1 MANYKAVFIGTGM
14 IGAGLGANALLHD
27 FDVTLYDVVSE
38 EQIRKNLKN
47 IFDILVEA
55 GMTTQAIA
63 DEKQKTV
70 KISTDLKEALK
81 GGADIVQEAVPERE
95 DLKRSIF
102 RTVQE
107 ILGDKTIIVSTTSH
121 YFPSILQKDALYP
134 GNILVAHPYNP
145 SYILPL
151 IEICGPECP
160 KDVIDKVVEVYTAM
174 GRLRLYVEKKWT
186 VLLSIT
192 FPGKHFLQLWISL
205 NRVFAPLKM
214 WIAPS
219 CSVQVCEWPFS
230 VRSCASASVSTAAS
244 QKVLKNTACLISQFT
259 ILPEKAWKKKLPTV
273 IRNSV
278 IQLKV

>member
-107 ILGDKTIIVSTTSH
+107 ILGDKTELLSAQPAIISKYS
-121 YFPSILQKDALYP
+121 PKRCLISQ
-134 GNILVAHPYNP
+134 GNILGAHPYNP

-160 KDVIDKVVEVYTAM
+160 GKMSSTKLLKFIRQGKGSDCMSEKS
-174 GRLRLYVEKKWT
+174 GRFYC
-186 VLLSIT
+186 
-192 FPGKHFLQLWISL
+192 Q
-205 NRVFAPLKM
+205 
-214 WIAPS
+214 
-219 CSVQVCEWPFS
+219 
-230 VRSCASASVSTAAS
+230 
-244 QKVLKNTACLISQFT
+244 
-259 ILPEKAWKKKLPTV
+259 
-273 IRNSV
+273 
-278 IQLKV
+278 

>member
-151 IEICGPECP
+151 IEICGPEW
-160 KDVIDKVVEVYTAM
+160 
-174 GRLRLYVEKKWT
+174 LRLYVEKKWT

>member
-160 KDVIDKVVEVYTAM
+160 KDVIDKVVDNISWKALFTAM
-174 GRLRLYVEKKWT
+174 DIVEQG
-186 VLLSIT
+186 VCSVEDVDRAIM
-192 FPGKHFLQLWISL
+192 FGPGMRMAILGQIMCISL
-205 NRVFAPLKM
+205 GIDGG
-214 WIAPS
+214 IA
-219 CSVQVCEWPFS
+219 
-230 VRSCASASVSTAAS
+230 
-244 QKVLKNTACLISQFT
+244 KG
-259 ILPEKAWKKKLPTV
+259 PEKYGLPHKPIYDIAGKGVEEEIANRDPELGNTV
-273 IRNSV
+273 ESLNKWRDKALVEILK
-278 IQLKV
+278 IQKML

>member
-145 SYILPL
+145 SYIL
-151 IEICGPECP
+151 
-160 KDVIDKVVEVYTAM
+160 
-174 GRLRLYVEKKWT
+174 R
-186 VLLSIT
+186 
-192 FPGKHFLQLWISL
+192 HH
-205 NRVFAPLKM
+205 
-214 WIAPS
+214 
-219 CSVQVCEWPFS
+219 
-230 VRSCASASVSTAAS
+230 VRSRYANGHSRSDHVHQPRYRRRHRKRS
-244 QKVLKNTACLISQFT
+244 
-259 ILPEKAWKKKLPTV
+259 
-273 IRNSV
+273 
-278 IQLKV
+278 